1 MSCVAGGGVHG
12 RPPDDPVEAS
22 LSSSRSTRNSGSRH
36 VDTQAGGIPRLPTN
50 VRALVS
56 DKARMARKVSATVP
70 DTRLLSVSSDRRGS
84 TRETFRVLPER
95 DNVASVR

>member
-22 LSSSRSTRNSGSRH
+22 LSTSRSTRNPGARH

-50 VRALVS
+50 VRALVP
-56 DKARMARKVSATVP
+56 DKDRMVRKVPATVP
-70 DTRLLSVSSDRRGS
+70 DTRLLSLSSDRRGS
-84 TRETFRVLPER
+84 VRATFRVLEEH
-95 DNVASVR
+95 DNLASAR